1 MRKITMMR
9 NMSGSAWRIA
19 AWTTVLALAFG
30 SAGASA
36 SELPAPWSHQ
46 DIGDVAVKG
55 DASQEGGAFTL
66 AGTFD
71 IWGKADGFQLVYR
84 PMEGD
89 GQIVARV
96 TACQNTNG
104 HAKAGVTIRES
115 LAAAARHATIVVTAV
130 DGTQY
135 LKRTETGDVTTVSKT
150 GRDRG
155 VFPYWVKLVRA
166 GDTFTAYESGDG
178 KEWTLVGTDTVKMG
192 PKVYAG
198 LVSSS
203 HQKTV
208 TSTAKID
215 HVTIE
220 SSRP

>member
-1 MRKITMMR
+1 MMRKL
-9 NMSGSAWRIA
+9 SGIAWRVA
-19 AWTTVLALAFG
+19 ALTAGLAWVFG
-30 SAGASA
+30 ATDSSA
-36 SELPAPWSHQ
+36 SELQAPWSHQ

-55 DASQEGGAFTL
+55 DASQDDGLYTVTGTL
-66 AGTFD
+66 D
-71 IWGKADGFQLVYR
+71 IWNKADGFHFVYR

-104 HAKAGVTIRES
+104 HAKAGVMIRES
-115 LAAAARHATIVVTAV
+115 LGADARHATIVVTAV
-130 DGTQY
+130 DGTQF
-135 LKRTETGDVTTVSKT
+135 LKRKETGDVTTVSKT

-155 VFPYWVKLVRA
+155 MFPYWVKLVRA
-166 GDTFTAYESGDG
+166 GDTFNAYESGDG
-178 KEWTLVGTDTVKMG
+178 KDWTLVGTDTVKMG
-192 PKVYAG
+192 PKVHVG

-208 TSTAKID
+208 TNTSKLD

-220 SSRP
+220 ASGLK